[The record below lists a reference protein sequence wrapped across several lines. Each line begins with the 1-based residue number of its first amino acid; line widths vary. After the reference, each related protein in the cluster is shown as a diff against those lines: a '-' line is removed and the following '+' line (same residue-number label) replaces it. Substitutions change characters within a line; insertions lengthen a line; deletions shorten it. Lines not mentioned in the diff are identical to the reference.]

1 MEATDSFVDCGGVY
15 LLPGTRLLSDD
26 PSGEFSCV
34 GVDRGVVVCDIE
46 RTILSCGRVGVV
58 EFVWLQALVLRRGIW
73 GSDFLQNSGEKRLIH
88 IIRMLFMFLIMFL
101 IM

>member
-34 GVDRGVVVCDIE
+34 GVDRGMVVCDIE
-46 RTILSCGRVGVV
+46 RTILSCGWVGVA
-58 EFVWLQALVLRRGIW
+58 EFVWLQALVLRMRRRMMGMRW
-73 GSDFLQNSGEKRLIH
+73 WRVLREFGGSDFL
-88 IIRMLFMFLIMFL
+88 
-101 IM
+101 